1 MFELGARWGANLFS
15 APLLAGVR
23 PGELRGPLS
32 LLNVL
37 SANNE
42 AQLHQ
47 LLGDISKQ
55 LGLTVQNPASYVGR
69 IPTVKRLAE
78 GAAIGKTKEST
89 AAATDAPRSP
99 DFGQPTPVAPEPRDP
114 YTKDLELCVNQ
125 LLDQMTYSGW
135 LLLRHLLMH
144 EPAIDSQPF
153 IEGISIGTQNE
164 QMATAV
170 KAGVVAREL
179 KNRGSMSW
187 VELGLSPR
195 FRPALQ
201 TVLYRRLAEYSSPR

>member
-1 MFELGARWGANLFS
+1 
-15 APLLAGVR
+15 
-23 PGELRGPLS
+23 
-32 LLNVL
+32 
-37 SANNE
+37 
-42 AQLHQ
+42 
-47 LLGDISKQ
+47 
-55 LGLTVQNPASYVGR
+55 
-69 IPTVKRLAE
+69 
-78 GAAIGKTKEST
+78 
-89 AAATDAPRSP
+89 
-99 DFGQPTPVAPEPRDP
+99 
-114 YTKDLELCVNQ
+114 
-125 LLDQMTYSGW
+125 
-135 LLLRHLLMH
+135 MH

-187 VELGLSPR
+187 VELVLSPR